1 MSLSVAER
9 IAQIAEHFASDDRH
23 GYSQPNRGTGGTEA
37 VELSDGSR
45 VTISD
50 SDVDCSEMVRQCV
63 DAALTGGIKSPIS
76 YMWTGSQDAQLL
88 EVGFVRVPFD
98 ASIVRRGDVLWVT
111 GHTGVALGGGLQADA
126 HGDERGGITGPRRGD
141 QTPHEGETRSLRSTW
156 ACIYRYK
163 GSEPWLV
170 PDEDPEEKAGD
181 MSCIISVR
189 GRNTSLWFDGA
200 YINDLTSPE
209 DIAVLDKLAGA
220 TIGGP
225 LPRVELTEDEFA
237 RLCQAVKGGY
247 PKHLKSLVNKYPA
260 RSPEE

>member
-1 MSLSVAER
+1 VLTIAER

-37 VELSDGSR
+37 VELSDGSK

-63 DAALTGGIKSPIS
+63 DAAMTGGIKSPIS

-88 EVGFVRVPFD
+88 EVGFVRIPFD

-111 GHTGVALGGGLQADA
+111 GHTGVALGNDLQADA
-126 HGDERGGITGPRRGD
+126 HGDEYGGITGPRRGD
-141 QTPHEGETRSLRSTW
+141 QTTHEVEVRSLRSTW

-163 GSEPWLV
+163 GPEPWLV

-181 MSCIISVR
+181 MQCIINVK
-189 GRNTSLWFDGA
+189 GLNTSVWFDGGC
-200 YINDLTSPE
+200 INDLTHPT
-209 DIAVLDKLAGA
+209 DIDVLDKLARA
-220 TIGGP
+220 TIGKP
-225 LPRVELTEDEFA
+225 LPRVDLTQEEFS
-237 RLCQAVKGGY
+237 RLCQSVKGGY
-247 PKHLKSLVNKYPA
+247 PKHLKSLVDKYPT